1 MAEEIV
7 ITRVYDAP
15 RERVWRAWT
24 EPDELAVWWGKRG
37 WVAQRATIV
46 MDVRPGGTF
55 DVTSISDE
63 DGAIQRTTGV
73 YREIVPPERLV
84 FGGDAGESVVTFADL
99 GDGRTEMTFRT
110 VVDLPPEVRQRAE
123 GGMRSAFE
131 RLADHLQTTTK
142 EPA

>member
-7 ITRVYDAP
+7 ITRIYDAP

-37 WVAQRATIV
+37 WTAQRATIT

-55 DVTSISDE
+55 DVTSVSDE

-73 YREIVPPERLV
+73 YREIAPPERLV
-84 FGGDAGESVVTFADL
+84 FAGDGGESVVTFTDL
-99 GDGRTEMTFRT
+99 GGGRTEMTFRT
-110 VVDLPPEVRQRAE
+110 VVDLPPEVRRRAE

-142 EPA
+142 EQA